1 MQQHVAHEV
10 GQGDTARRRKTRER
24 LLEAA
29 YEVFAETGVHASS
42 VEAITERAGFTRGA
56 FYSNFDSKEELF
68 FALAE
73 REMLARFNELQ
84 QGIDE
89 ILPGLDATSA
99 TDSVS
104 VSDIVTSFLNLQMD
118 DRRWT
123 LMQSEFR
130 LHAMRDISQAARF
143 LEYQHDFRLRLAER
157 LDAALASVG
166 LKFIMDSVDATRM
179 IIDVCESAMQESI
192 LSNDKSP
199 NVATSPYAVRTLPL
213 VIIALTTPL

>member
-1 MQQHVAHEV
+1 MQQHVANEV

-29 YEVFAETGVHASS
+29 YEVFAESGVHASS
-42 VEAITERAGFTRGA
+42 VEAIAERAGFTRGA

-73 REMLARFNELQ
+73 REMLARFDDLQ

-89 ILPGLDATSA
+89 ILPGVDASA
-99 TDSVS
+99 VTDEVS
-104 VSDIVTSFLNLQMD
+104 VARIVTEFLDLQMD

-130 LHAMRDISQAARF
+130 LHAMRDASQAARF
-143 LEYQHDFRLRLAER
+143 LEYERDFRLRLAER
-157 LDAALASVG
+157 LDVGLARVG
-166 LKFIMDSVDATRM
+166 LKFSIDSEDATRV
-179 IIDVCESAMQESI
+179 IINICESALQESI
-192 LSNDKSP
+192 LSNNGPP
-199 NVATSPYAVRTLPL
+199 NVATSPYATRTLPVL
-213 VIIALTTPL
+213 IRALTTPL